1 MDLIE
6 IKSQNVNWIDVA
18 DGRVYWRSFVNT
30 VMNPNYL
37 SSVIPMSVK
46 LLKNRHILGVVF
58 TFIQLL
64 FFFSKWKKKN
74 TTYFLKPKCP
84 MAYFPSL
91 STIQLWFACTKV
103 HRVSSNAVT
112 TDFMV
117 HDSYI
122 TIQNLQ
128 LAWGFLAIWLVVL
141 SQWEKFHGAWQPH
154 SKGTNF
160 IYIFDVTTVFWPRFG
175 PFTFVH
181 NLLSVSSN
189 LHGSD

>member
-1 MDLIE
+1 LTKFCEHGNEPKLFKLRHSDECEVVKKPSYI
-6 IKSQNVNWIDVA
+6 
-18 DGRVYWRSFVNT
+18 GCSFYVHP
-30 VMNPNYL
+30 V
-37 SSVIPMSVK
+37 VI
-46 LLKNRHILGVVF
+46 
-58 TFIQLL
+58 
-64 FFFSKWKKKN
+64 FFFEMEKKN

-128 LAWGFLAIWLVVL
+128 LA
-141 SQWEKFHGAWQPH
+141 
-154 SKGTNF
+154 
-160 IYIFDVTTVFWPRFG
+160 
-175 PFTFVH
+175 
-181 NLLSVSSN
+181 
-189 LHGSD
+189 